1 MESIIKEKIDTG
13 LYLRAMEFNP
23 EKADSILDTIQE
35 AWDNGESFLADDM
48 LDMLIGTQREPGNE
62 EQELQA
68 AVAEAEKALRWK
80 IVIPT
85 SIGRLQRA
93 DTVSLCNTLVEMD
106 AVLALCGEQ
115 LTAREIADLWDEQ
128 HPDEKLVRAPGFEL

>member
-1 MESIIKEKIDTG
+1 MENIKEKINLG
-13 LYLRAMEFNP
+13 LYLKATEF
-23 EKADSILDTIQE
+23 DSEHTATILDTIQE
-35 AWDNGESFLADDM
+35 AWDNGESFLAVDM
-48 LDMLIGTQREPGNE
+48 MDMFARREPGNE
-62 EQELQA
+62 EQEMKA
-68 AVAEAEKALRWK
+68 AVAEAEKALRWE

-93 DTVSLCNTLVEMD
+93 NAVSLCNTLAEMD
-106 AVLALCGEQ
+106 AALTLCGEQ

>member
-1 MESIIKEKIDTG
+1 MKNIIKEKIDTA
-13 LYLRAMEFNP
+13 LYLKATEF
-23 EKADSILDTIQE
+23 DSEHTATILDTIQE
-35 AWDNGESFLADDM
+35 AWDNGESFLSVDM
-48 LDMLIGTQREPGNE
+48 MDMFARREPGNE

-68 AVAEAEKALRWK
+68 AVSEAEKALRWK
-80 IVIPT
+80 IVIPG

-93 DTVSLCNTLVEMD
+93 DAVSLCNTLAEMD

-115 LTAREIADLWDEQ
+115 LTAHTVADLWDEQ

>member
-1 MESIIKEKIDTG
+1 MENIKEKIDLA
-13 LYLRAMEFNP
+13 LYLKATEF
-23 EKADSILDTIQE
+23 DSEHTATILDTIQE
-35 AWDNGESFLADDM
+35 AWDNGESFLAVDM
-48 LDMLIGTQREPGNE
+48 MDMFARREPGNE

-68 AVAEAEKALRWK
+68 AVEQAEKALRWK
-80 IVIPT
+80 IVIPG

-93 DTVSLCNTLVEMD
+93 DAVSLCNTLAEMG

-115 LTAREIADLWDEQ
+115 LTALEIADLWDEQ